1 MDLGENLTMAASMFH
16 IAINHKN
23 KPNMRVAASNI
34 TIKIHQPFLNNGFL
48 VSA

>member
-1 MDLGENLTMAASMFH
+1 MGLGEHLTMTASMFH
-16 IAINHKN
+16 IAIDHKK

-34 TIKIHQPFLNNGFL
+34 TIKIQPFLNNGFL